1 MKLLALTH
9 RLRDDLVIIVHDIA
23 IHRFDKRPS
32 RRLVLKVVQN
42 HLEKRMMGIALGLA
56 DAVWSTSILSIE
68 WRSTFGVEGG
78 RQRLQ
83 RVRRAWGDTHIA
95 SSSGFQPLSA
105 KPGTS
110 SFDRLTVSPGLRF
123 LNASSPGWTIC
134 EREIVRILARIA

>member
-42 HLEKRMMGIALGLA
+42 HLEKRMMGIALWLA

-68 WRSTFGVEGG
+68 WRSTFRDEGG

-83 RVRRAWGDTHIA
+83 RVRRPTSRPALD
-95 SSSGFQPLSA
+95 SSHSLLS
-105 KPGTS
+105 PEHHLST
-110 SFDRLTVSPGLRF
+110 D
-123 LNASSPGWTIC
+123 
-134 EREIVRILARIA
+134 